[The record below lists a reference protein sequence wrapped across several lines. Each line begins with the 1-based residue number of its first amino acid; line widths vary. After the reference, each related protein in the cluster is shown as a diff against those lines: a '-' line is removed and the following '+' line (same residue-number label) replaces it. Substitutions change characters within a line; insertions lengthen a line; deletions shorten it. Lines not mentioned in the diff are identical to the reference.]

1 MMNFNTVNKANTA
14 QSLLPS
20 FSETTDISGKSFQ
33 SIFKTVKDNSYDN
46 SLNPYSRDNNDYNSR
61 DDKRYSQ
68 DKENYEAVERAVYR
82 DDSPSSKNIKD
93 TNTIQEQNIFERK
106 DFKAVQNS
114 QAETGSNKGIVYNQE
129 IVSNQDMQLEA
140 NQEDTISFKDILAL
154 LQTTVKNNTG
164 EESANEES
172 AAQENINL
180 LTDTNTDTNINTD
193 INNNININTN
203 TNTNTNDDTLL
214 QNINTTVKNNTG
226 EESANEESAA
236 QENINLLTDT
246 NTDTNINTD
255 INNNININTNTNTN
269 TNTNDDTLLQNINT
283 AVSELNIPDDL
294 KIKFH
299 NFISLLKNIEQPDLQ
314 GFVEYIGALSEDI
327 NISDINVENIS
338 LEEISEKILGVETDS
353 GSLEKAYTALQEKIS
368 EFTNLPKES
377 YVDIVETEKT
387 EIKDII
393 TSLTNDKPENTEII
407 NNLSALIDEAVKE
420 TALPSNNEKLELA
433 KNIITVVKAAAENI
447 LSQPDTVS
455 SDNILENTSA
465 EKEAVVIDNEIS
477 GDYVKQTAQLDEDN
491 TLFKQ
496 SSDKKI
502 LQDTAKDTFKD
513 VVTENMQDSAKESAK
528 KIVKETLK
536 DVVKEIMKDTI
547 KDTAKQADTISVK
560 DVQKEF
566 KTANVEVTE
575 SLRGE
580 HNAKAEIKAQTVNLA
595 ETDKNLQNNLN
606 QKEMMMVKNN
616 AEENFSTSQNDKG
629 NNFNYF
635 LKSSAEVQSKYDTA
649 QSKETQAP
657 YNMKEPRDIERLV
670 RTMQSSVS
678 KGQSKLTVVLT
689 PENLGRM
696 QIQLSESGGK
706 ITAKFLSDNES
717 SHKLI
722 MAQSDLLKNQLSEK
736 GIVVDNM
743 EFAFNDAMSKQQN
756 NDEHGRKTSKQNQKG
771 KNFRNQEDNLEV
783 GTEVANNKPT
793 GIYA

>member
-203 TNTNTNDDTLL
+203 TNTN
-214 QNINTTVKNNTG
+214 
-226 EESANEESAA
+226 
-236 QENINLLTDT
+236 
-246 NTDTNINTD
+246 
-255 INNNININTNTNTN
+255 
-269 TNTNDDTLLQNINT
+269 DDTLLQNINT

-314 GFVEYIGALSEDI
+314 GFVEYIGVLSEDI

>member
-46 SLNPYSRDNNDYNSR
+46 SLNPYSRKDNNYQSYQENNSYSDTKKHSSKVSESKYSRDNNDYNSR

-114 QAETGSNKGIVYNQE
+114 QAETGSNKGIVSNQE

-193 INNNININTN
+193 IN
-203 TNTNTNDDTLL
+203 
-214 QNINTTVKNNTG
+214 
-226 EESANEESAA
+226 
-236 QENINLLTDT
+236 
-246 NTDTNINTD
+246 
-255 INNNININTNTNTN
+255 INNNTNTNTN

-338 LEEISEKILGVETDS
+338 LEKISEKILGAETDS

-387 EIKDII
+387 ENKDII

-657 YNMKEPRDIERLV
+657 YNMKEPRDIERLI

-756 NDEHGRKTSKQNQKG
+756 NDEQGRKTSKQNQKG

>member
-46 SLNPYSRDNNDYNSR
+46 SLSPYSRKDNNYQSYQENNSYSDTKKHSSKVSESKYSRDNNDYNSR

-193 INNNININTN
+193 IN
-203 TNTNTNDDTLL
+203 
-214 QNINTTVKNNTG
+214 
-226 EESANEESAA
+226 
-236 QENINLLTDT
+236 
-246 NTDTNINTD
+246 
-255 INNNININTNTNTN
+255 INNNTNTNTN

-338 LEEISEKILGVETDS
+338 LEEISEKILGAETDS

-447 LSQPDTVS
+447 LYQPDTVS
-455 SDNILENTSA
+455 SENILENTSA

-536 DVVKEIMKDTI
+536 DVVKEIMKDAI

-580 HNAKAEIKAQTVNLA
+580 HNAKAEIKAQTVHLA

-616 AEENFSTSQNDKG
+616 AEENFSASQNDKG

-657 YNMKEPRDIERLV
+657 YNMKEPRDIERLI

-756 NDEHGRKTSKQNQKG
+756 NDEQGRKTSKQNQKG

-783 GTEVANNKPT
+783 GTEVANNKST